1 VTRALIRVRRE
12 GAVYVL
18 ELCAGEN
25 LVHHA
30 FLDAM
35 HTALDEVEQSQGPA
49 AFVITGEGKFYSTG
63 FDQAA
68 LADPDVA
75 ADIVERAVQLCARLL
90 ALPVPSCAAIN
101 GHAFGIGAMIALC
114 QDFRVMRSDRG
125 FICLPELALGFPL
138 HPGMW
143 ALLELRIAPLLLREM
158 MLTGARIGGTRAAH
172 EQLVDA
178 AVDASQVLPEAIT
191 RAAQLA
197 PHRGSLLGDYRRNL
211 HARALDVIARGTSF
225 RFPPI
230 PR

>member
-101 GHAFGIGAMIALC
+101 GHAFGIGAMIGASSAC
-114 QDFRVMRSDRG
+114 PSSPSAFRCIRACGRSSSCASRR
-125 FICLPELALGFPL
+125 CCS
-138 HPGMW
+138 
-143 ALLELRIAPLLLREM
+143 
-158 MLTGARIGGTRAAH
+158 AR
-172 EQLVDA
+172 
-178 AVDASQVLPEAIT
+178 
-191 RAAQLA
+191 
-197 PHRGSLLGDYRRNL
+197 
-211 HARALDVIARGTSF
+211 
-225 RFPPI
+225 
-230 PR
+230 